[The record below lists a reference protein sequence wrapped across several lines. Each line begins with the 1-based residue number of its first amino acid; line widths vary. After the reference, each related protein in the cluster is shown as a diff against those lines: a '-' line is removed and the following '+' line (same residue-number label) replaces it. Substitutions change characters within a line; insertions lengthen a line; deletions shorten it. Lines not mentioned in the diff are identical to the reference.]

1 MASPEWNGSSKT
13 ALSFGTKAR
22 AISPGATDLDPIAKA
37 VVMLAAGDITIV
49 PAGNDPSVTITF
61 TGCVVGFMPPY
72 VVRRV
77 TACSSSCA
85 AVDA

>member
-1 MASPEWNGSSKT
+1 MASQEWNKGAAS
-13 ALSFGTKAR
+13 ANSFGRKGR
-22 AISPGATDLDPIAKA
+22 AITPSNNDLDPIAKT

-49 PAGNDPSVTITF
+49 PDGNDNAATISF
-61 TGCVVGFMPPY
+61 TGLAAGQMVPF

-77 TACSSSCA
+77 TACSSTCA